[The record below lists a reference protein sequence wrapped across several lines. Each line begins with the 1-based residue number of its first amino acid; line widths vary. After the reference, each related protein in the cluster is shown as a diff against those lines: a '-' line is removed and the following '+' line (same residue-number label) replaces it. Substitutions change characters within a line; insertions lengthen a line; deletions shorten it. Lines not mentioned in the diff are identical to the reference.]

1 MFLLNGCNTVG
12 GMGDDMSAA
21 GKAIS
26 KEADKKKDY

>member
-1 MFLLNGCNTVG
+1 MFVVSGCNTMG

-26 KEADKKKDY
+26 KEADQKKDY